1 MMTKHLSMDEYGI
14 IAAEVLDV
22 PAHDLLATCDT
33 VALLAAL
40 DAPAA
45 GTEGYEVYP
54 TMAAKASALVYR
66 LCRTRPFLDGNQRA
80 ALMALHEYLARNKFT
95 WTGQS
100 EDDANSIAAVL
111 KKLAA
116 GNVTEKE
123 LTDWI
128 SARIG
133 GLA

>member
-1 MMTKHLSMDEYGI
+1 MTKHLSMDEYAT

-22 PAHDLLATCDT
+22 PAPDLLATCDAF
-33 VALLAAL
+33 ALLAAL
-40 DAPAA
+40 NAPAA
-45 GTEGYEVYP
+45 ATDGYEVYP

-66 LCRTRPFLDGNQRA
+66 LCRNRPFLVGNQRA
-80 ALMALHEYLARNKFT
+80 ALMALHEYLARNEYE
-95 WTGQS
+95 WTGQPG
-100 EDDANSIAAVL
+100 DDANSIAAVL

-116 GNVTEKE
+116 GNVTENE

-133 GLA
+133 GLT

>member
-1 MMTKHLSMDEYGI
+1 MMTKHLSVEEYGT

-22 PAHDLLATCDT
+22 PVPDLLATSDT
-33 VALLAAL
+33 IALLAAL

-45 GTEGYEVYP
+45 GVDGYEVYP

-66 LCRTRPFLDGNQRA
+66 LCRNRPLLDGNQRA
-80 ALMALHEYLARNKFT
+80 ALIALHEYLTRNGYL
-95 WTGQS
+95 WTDQPG
-100 EDDANSIAAVL
+100 DDATSTATVL
-111 KKLAA
+111 KELAA

-133 GLA
+133 GLE

>member
-1 MMTKHLSMDEYGI
+1 MTKHLSMDEYGD
-14 IAAEVLDV
+14 IAARVLDV
-22 PAHDLLATCDT
+22 HAQDLLATCDT

-45 GTEGYEVYP
+45 GTDGYEVYP

-66 LCRTRPFLDGNQRA
+66 LCRSRPLLDGNQRA
-80 ALMALHEYLARNKFT
+80 ALMALHEYLARNEYE
-95 WTGQS
+95 WTGQPG
-100 EDDANSIAAVL
+100 DDANTVSAVL
-111 KKLAA
+111 KKLAVGA
-116 GNVTEKE
+116 VTEKE

-128 SARIG
+128 SVRIG

>member
-1 MMTKHLSMDEYGI
+1 MMTKHLSMDEYGT

-22 PAHDLLATCDT
+22 PAQDLLATCDT

-45 GTEGYEVYP
+45 GTDSYEVYP
-54 TMAAKASALVYR
+54 NMAAKASALVYR
-66 LCRTRPFLDGNQRA
+66 LCHTRPLLDGNQRA
-80 ALMALHEYLARNKFT
+80 AFMALHEYLARNMYE
-95 WTGQS
+95 WTGHD
-100 EDDANSIAAVL
+100 EDDAKSIAAVL
-111 KKLAA
+111 KEVAG

-133 GLA
+133 GLE

>member
-1 MMTKHLSMDEYGI
+1 MTKHLSMDEYGT

-22 PAHDLLATCDT
+22 PAQDLLATCDA

-45 GTEGYEVYP
+45 GTDGYEVYP

-66 LCRTRPFLDGNQRA
+66 LCRTRPLLDGNQRA
-80 ALMALHEYLARNKFT
+80 ALMALHEYLARNKYA
-95 WTGQS
+95 WTGQP
-100 EDDANSIAAVL
+100 EDDANSTAAVL
-111 KKLAA
+111 KRLAA

-133 GLA
+133 GLE